1 MWIDQRM
8 EEERASGTWL
18 QASFGEILAYTH
30 ISERTNVYGG
40 GDKENTGLTE
50 LSKAFTIK

>member
-40 GDKENTGLTE
+40 GVKENTGLTE